1 MQLSEFRILGLF
13 DAIDHRISFPTSPE
27 DEPRASVTIL
37 HGPNGIG
44 KTTLLRMLDGL
55 MKLEF
60 TIFRQVPFNECV
72 LTFNSG
78 DSIAVQPER
87 KDKQRA
93 LFVRFK
99 GHEVRL
105 HPHHPGALADEDKP
119 VVERFRKAFFAATEA
134 LKFEFIDTARM
145 IGMFRAR
152 EEDAEVVDTFPT
164 ITRTGEVVM
173 AHARRVHGKARTAE
187 EPGLLASRV
196 QLFAREAL
204 GNYRR
209 FFATNQP
216 ELFPKILESLTTD
229 TASSIDPAELQERL
243 EHIYHADVEARRMGL
258 EAEQW
263 DYKKLTRFLEPQ
275 VPSQKLD
282 HVLTVLSTYVEALE
296 SRVAERQLVAERLRI
311 FEHLV
316 NSFFENKRIRV
327 NARKGFDIVASNDKP
342 LREEQLS
349 SGEYHL
355 LYLMV
360 TALVTQRR
368 GSVIAIDEPEMS
380 MHLKW
385 QRQLVH
391 ALIEC
396 ASNAQPQFVF
406 ATHSPDIA
414 AEYTE
419 FMIPLGGTAATEAL
433 SQV

>member
-1 MQLSEFRILGLF
+1 MQLSEFRVLGLF
-13 DAIDHRISFPTSPE
+13 DSIDHRIVFPTSAE
-27 DEPRASVTIL
+27 DEPRASVTLL

-60 TIFRQVPFNECV
+60 TIFRQVPFRECV
-72 LTFNSG
+72 LTFNNG
-78 DSIAVQPER
+78 DTISVQPE
-87 KDKQRA
+87 KKETQRA
-93 LFVRFK
+93 LFVHFK

-105 HPHHPGALADEDKP
+105 HPHHPGALAEEEKP
-119 VVERFRKAFFAATEA
+119 AIERFRSAFFAATEA
-134 LKFEFIDTARM
+134 LKFEFIETARM

-152 EEDAEVVDTFPT
+152 EDDPDLVSTFPT
-164 ITRTGEVVM
+164 VMRTGEVVV
-173 AHARRVHGKARTAE
+173 AHGRHVHQKPRLSDG
-187 EPGLLASRV
+187 PGPLASRV

-216 ELFPKILESLTTD
+216 ELFPKILESLTSD
-229 TASSIDPAELQERL
+229 TATAVEPAELQRRL
-243 EHIYHADVEARRMGL
+243 ELIYHADVEARRIGL

-282 HVLTVLSTYVEALE
+282 HVLTVLGTYVEALE

-316 NSFFENKRIRV
+316 NEFFENKRIRV
-327 NARKGFDIVASNDKP
+327 NARKGFDIVASNDKL

-385 QRQLVH
+385 QRQLVR

-406 ATHSPDIA
+406 ATHSPDIS
-414 AEYTE
+414 AEYPE
-419 FMIPLGGTAATEAL
+419 YMISLGPAALVDAL
-433 SQV
+433 TTG